1 MLLGYGVLPLL
12 GGLVGVHI
20 EQLLS
25 GYKEHV
31 AAQLCRNK
39 VIAGL
44 EYIQRV
50 AYAANYGSN
59 SVLEGSKVAGIRGY
73 DLLPVPLIHVYGVQ
87 VVQLFIAAYGVHI
100 GIEAVAWV
108 EVVAVKRHAFPL
120 CERLHYL
127 RILAGKWDI
136 EAYRALIAVQV
147 VVEACLRLYEQRC
160 GYAFEV
166 QCPRKAVLKF
176 TLYEAY
182 SVLSF
187 IK

>member
-1 MLLGYGVLPLL
+1 MRLAGLQLAADLHEEDRVMLTHDGVFALL

-20 EQLLS
+20 KQLLS

-44 EYIQRV
+44 EYIKRV

-100 GIEAVAWV
+100 GI
-108 EVVAVKRHAFPL
+108 
-120 CERLHYL
+120 
-127 RILAGKWDI
+127 
-136 EAYRALIAVQV
+136 
-147 VVEACLRLYEQRC
+147 
-160 GYAFEV
+160 
-166 QCPRKAVLKF
+166 
-176 TLYEAY
+176 
-182 SVLSF
+182 
-187 IK
+187 

>member
-1 MLLGYGVLPLL
+1 M
-12 GGLVGVHI
+12 
-20 EQLLS
+20 
-25 GYKEHV
+25 
-31 AAQLCRNK
+31 
-39 VIAGL
+39 
-44 EYIQRV
+44 
-50 AYAANYGSN
+50 
-59 SVLEGSKVAGIRGY
+59 
-73 DLLPVPLIHVYGVQ
+73 
-87 VVQLFIAAYGVHI
+87 
-100 GIEAVAWV
+100 
-108 EVVAVKRHAFPL
+108 EVVAVKRHVLPL